1 MIDDRKP
8 PSRLSGF
15 RVCLLGGAFFVALL
29 AVLQPITRYEDCP
42 NYGGNGNAS
51 AFANPAW
58 DFYLTL
64 LLFGW
69 VFLVV
74 LEQTLSVTRRGRGRA
89 DVALRAAGAIA
100 VTTVAA
106 CGLFVNVAVVC
117 H

>member
-1 MIDDRKP
+1 MIEDRRR

-69 VFLVV
+69 VVLVV
-74 LEQTLSVTRRGRGRA
+74 LEQTLSVTRRGRGGV
-89 DVALRAAGAIA
+89 DVALRAAAAIA
-100 VTTVAA
+100 LSTVAS
-106 CGLFVNVAVVC
+106 CGLFVNVAVLC

>member
-1 MIDDRKP
+1 MIEDRKP

-15 RVCLLGGAFFVALL
+15 RVCLVGGAFFVALL
-29 AVLQPITRYEDCP
+29 AVLQPITRFEDCP

-64 LLFGW
+64 LLPGW

-74 LEQTLSVTRRGRGRA
+74 LEQTLSVTRRGRGGV
-89 DVALRAAGAIA
+89 DVALRAAGAIL
-100 VTTVAA
+100 VTTIAS
-106 CGLFVNVAVVC
+106 CCLFVNVAALC

>member
-1 MIDDRKP
+1 MIEDRKP

-15 RVCLLGGAFFVALL
+15 WVCLAGAAFFAALL
-29 AVLQPITRYEDCP
+29 AILQPITRYEDCP

-51 AFANPAW
+51 AFANPAR

-74 LEQTLSVTRRGRGRA
+74 LEQTLSVTWRGRGRA
-89 DVALRAAGAIA
+89 DAALRAAGAIT

-106 CGLFVNVAVVC
+106 CGLFAAVAVVC

>member
-1 MIDDRKP
+1 MIEDRQRA
-8 PSRLSGF
+8 SRLSGF
-15 RVCLLGGAFFVALL
+15 WVCLVGGAFFASLL
-29 AVLQPITRYEDCP
+29 AVLRPITRFEDCP

-51 AFANPAW
+51 AFGNPAW

-74 LEQTLSVTRRGRGRA
+74 LEQTLSVTRRGRGGA
-89 DVALRAAGAIA
+89 DVAFRAAGAIA
-100 VTTVAA
+100 LATVAS
-106 CGLFVNVAVVC
+106 CGLFANVVVLC

>member
-1 MIDDRKP
+1 MIENRKS

-15 RVCLLGGAFFVALL
+15 WVCLVGGAFFVALL

-51 AFANPAW
+51 AFGNPAW

-74 LEQTLSVTRRGRGRA
+74 LEQTLSVTRRGRGGV
-89 DVALRAAGAIA
+89 DVALRAAGAI
-100 VTTVAA
+100 VLTTVAS
-106 CGLFVNVAVVC
+106 CGLFVNVAAVC
-117 H
+117 R

>member
-1 MIDDRKP
+1 MIEDRKP

-15 RVCLLGGAFFVALL
+15 RVCLLGGAFFVVLL
-29 AVLQPITRYEDCP
+29 AVLQPITRFEDCP

-64 LLFGW
+64 LLPGW

-74 LEQTLSVTRRGRGRA
+74 LEQTLSVTRRGRGGV
-89 DVALRAAGAIA
+89 DVAIRAAGAILL
-100 VTTVAA
+100 TTVAS
-106 CGLFVNVAVVC
+106 CGLFVNVAVLC

>member
-1 MIDDRKP
+1 MIEDRKP

-29 AVLQPITRYEDCP
+29 AVLQPITRFEDCP

-51 AFANPAW
+51 VFANPAW

-64 LLFGW
+64 LLPGW

-74 LEQTLSVTRRGRGRA
+74 LEQTLSVTRRGRGGV
-89 DVALRAAGAIA
+89 DVALRAAGAILL
-100 VTTVAA
+100 TTVAS
-106 CGLFVNVAVVC
+106 CCLFVNVAVLC

>member
-1 MIDDRKP
+1 MIEDGKR

-15 RVCLLGGAFFVALL
+15 RVCLIGGAFFLALL
-29 AVLQPITRYEDCP
+29 AVLQPITRFEDCP

-74 LEQTLSVTRRGRGRA
+74 LEQTLSVTRRGRGGV
-89 DVALRAAGAIA
+89 DVALRAAGAI
-100 VTTVAA
+100 TVATVA
-106 CGLFVNVAVVC
+106 SCGLFVNVVVLC